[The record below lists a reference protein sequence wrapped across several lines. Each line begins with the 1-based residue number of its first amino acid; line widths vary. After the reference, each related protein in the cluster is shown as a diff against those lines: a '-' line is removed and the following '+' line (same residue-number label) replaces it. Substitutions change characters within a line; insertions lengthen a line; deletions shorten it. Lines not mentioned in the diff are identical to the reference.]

1 MPESLTPELIELR
14 DRTQALVDDLRALE
28 ADLPDDLDA
37 PIPAEIAA
45 QARERSQAAGLFGMT
60 QPAEF
65 GGTNAGPLELTVARE
80 TVAAGNLRL
89 GRSVFG
95 PGPGVLRTAE
105 GDARDRFLEPVLR
118 GDKQGSFA
126 FTEPGDALRPTWA
139 VRDGDDLLVTGRK
152 AYVSGGATAD
162 FYSALINVED
172 GDQGPGGTAMLVIE
186 AGTPGVNI
194 DHSFV
199 SMDGGGHVSMSFNE
213 ARVPMAN
220 VIGAIGEGMPRA
232 LGNIND
238 MRLGVAAECAGLS
251 MWTTNYITEHLKA
264 PHRSGTPLGEREGVR
279 LRYADMRVETYA
291 ARSMLYR
298 SARLRD
304 SGDDAINE
312 IAATKMFAA
321 EAVGR
326 HVDTA
331 IQLAGGQA
339 LIVGHPLEALYRRVR
354 ALRLGEG
361 ASDLLRINIAR
372 GVFEFDA
379 GRL

>member
-14 DRTQALVDDLRALE
+14 DRTQALVDELKALE
-28 ADLPDDLDA
+28 ADLPEDINA
-37 PIPAEIAA
+37 PIPAEAA
-45 QARERSQAAGLFGMT
+45 ARARERSQAAGLFGMT
-60 QPAEF
+60 QPSEF

-80 TVAAGNLRL
+80 TVATGNLRL

-105 GDARDRFLEPVLR
+105 GSTRERFLEPVLR

-139 VRDGDDLLVTGRK
+139 VRDGEDLLVTGRK

-172 GDQGPGGTAMLVIE
+172 GDAGPGGTAMLVIE
-186 AGTPGVNI
+186 AGTPGVTI
-194 DHSFV
+194 DDSFV
-199 SMDGGGHVSMSFNE
+199 SMDGGGHVSMSFHE
-213 ARVPMAN
+213 ARVPVAN

-251 MWTTNYITEHLKA
+251 MWTTDYITEHLKA

-298 SARLRD
+298 SARLRET
-304 SGDDAINE
+304 GDDAINE

-339 LIVGHPLEALYRRVR
+339 LIVGHPLEQLYRRVR

>member
-1 MPESLTPELIELR
+1 MPESLTPDLIALR
-14 DRTQALVDDLRALE
+14 DRTQALVDELRAME
-28 ADLPDDLDA
+28 SGLPEDINA
-37 PIPAEIAA
+37 PVPAEAA
-45 QARERSQAAGLFGMT
+45 AEARERSRAAGLFGMT

-89 GRSVFG
+89 GRAVFG
-95 PGPGVLRTAE
+95 PGPGVLRAAE
-105 GDARDRFLEPVLR
+105 GDARARFLEPLLR
-118 GDKQGSFA
+118 GEAQGSFA
-126 FTEPGDALRPTWA
+126 FTEPGDAQRPTWA

-172 GDQGPGGTAMLVIE
+172 GDAGPGGTAMLVIE
-186 AGTPGVNI
+186 AGTPGVSI

-199 SMDGGGHVSMSFNE
+199 SMDGGGHVSLSFSE
-213 ARVPMAN
+213 ARVPTAN

-251 MWTTNYITEHLKA
+251 MWTTDYVTEHLQA

-298 SARLRD
+298 SARLRE

-312 IAATKMFAA
+312 IAATKLFAA

-339 LIVGHPLEALYRRVR
+339 LIVGHPLEQLYRRVR
-354 ALRLGEG
+354 AMRLGEG
-361 ASDLLRINIAR
+361 ASDLLRINVAR
-372 GVFEFDA
+372 GILEFGA

>member
-14 DRTQALVDDLRALE
+14 DRTQALVDELRALE
-28 ADLPDDLDA
+28 AGLTDGLEA
-37 PIPAEIAA
+37 PIPPEVAAE
-45 QARERSQAAGLFGMT
+45 ARERSQAAGLFGMT

-65 GGTNAGPLELTVARE
+65 GGANAGPLALTVARE
-80 TVAAGNLRL
+80 TVATGNLRL
-89 GRSVFG
+89 GRNVFG
-95 PGPGVLRTAE
+95 PGPGVLRAAGGE
-105 GDARDRFLEPVLR
+105 ARSRFLEPLLR
-118 GDKQGSFA
+118 GDMQGSFA
-126 FTEPGDALRPTWA
+126 FTEPGDALKPTWA
-139 VRDGDDLLVTGRK
+139 TRDGDDLLVTGRK
-152 AYVSGGATAD
+152 AYVSGGATAN

-172 GDQGPGGTAMLVIE
+172 DAEGGTAMLVIE
-186 AGTPGVNI
+186 AGTPGVTI

-199 SMDGGGHVSMSFNE
+199 SMDGGGHVSLSFDQ
-213 ARVPMAN
+213 ARVPVAN

-238 MRLGVAAECAGLS
+238 MRLGVAAECTGLS
-251 MWTTNYITEHLKA
+251 MWTTEYTTNHLKA

-279 LRYADMRVETYA
+279 LRYADMRIETYA

-312 IAATKMFAA
+312 IGATKMFAA

-339 LIVGHPLEALYRRVR
+339 LIVGHPLEQLYRRVR

-361 ASDLLRINIAR
+361 ASDLLRINVAR
-372 GVFEFDA
+372 GILEFNA

>member
-1 MPESLTPELIELR
+1 M
-14 DRTQALVDDLRALE
+14 
-28 ADLPDDLDA
+28 
-37 PIPAEIAA
+37 
-45 QARERSQAAGLFGMT
+45 
-60 QPAEF
+60 
-65 GGTNAGPLELTVARE
+65 
-80 TVAAGNLRL
+80 
-89 GRSVFG
+89 
-95 PGPGVLRTAE
+95 
-105 GDARDRFLEPVLR
+105 
-118 GDKQGSFA
+118 
-126 FTEPGDALRPTWA
+126 
-139 VRDGDDLLVTGRK
+139 RDGDDLLVTGRK

-172 GDQGPGGTAMLVIE
+172 GDAGPGGTAMLVIE
-186 AGTPGVNI
+186 AGTPGVSI

-199 SMDGGGHVSMSFNE
+199 SMDGGGHVSLSFDG
-213 ARVPMAN
+213 ARVPTAN

-251 MWTTNYITEHLKA
+251 MWTTDYVTEHLKA

-279 LRYADMRVETYA
+279 LRYADLRVETYA
-291 ARSMLYR
+291 ARAMLYR
-298 SARLRD
+298 SARLRE

-312 IAATKMFAA
+312 IAATKLFAA

-339 LIVGHPLEALYRRVR
+339 LIVGHPLEQLYRRVR

-361 ASDLLRINIAR
+361 ASDLLRINVAR
-372 GVFEFDA
+372 GILEFDA

>member
-14 DRTQALVDDLRALE
+14 DRTQALVDELHALE
-28 ADLPDDLDA
+28 PELPEDINA
-37 PIPAEIAA
+37 PIPPDIAA

-65 GGTNAGPLELTVARE
+65 GGTNAGPLALTVARE

-89 GRSVFG
+89 ARSVFG

-105 GDARDRFLEPVLR
+105 GDARARFLEPVLR
-118 GDKQGSFA
+118 GDMQGSFA
-126 FTEPGDALRPTWA
+126 FTEPGDALKPTSA

-152 AYVSGGATAD
+152 AYVSGGATAN

-172 GDQGPGGTAMLVIE
+172 GDAGPGGTAMLVIE
-186 AGTPGVNI
+186 AGTPGVSI
-194 DHSFV
+194 DNSFI
-199 SMDGGGHVSMSFNE
+199 SMDGGGHVSLSFHE
-213 ARVPMAN
+213 ARVPVAN
-220 VIGAIGEGMPRA
+220 VIGSIGEGMPRA

-238 MRLGVAAECAGLS
+238 MRLGVAAECTGLS
-251 MWTTNYITEHLKA
+251 MWTTEFTTTHLQS

-279 LRYADMRVETYA
+279 LRYADMRIETYA

-312 IAATKMFAA
+312 IGATKMFAA

-331 IQLAGGQA
+331 VQLAGGQA
-339 LIVGHPLEALYRRVR
+339 LIIGHPLEQLYRRVR

-361 ASDLLRINIAR
+361 ASDLLRINVAR
-372 GVFEFDA
+372 GILEFNA